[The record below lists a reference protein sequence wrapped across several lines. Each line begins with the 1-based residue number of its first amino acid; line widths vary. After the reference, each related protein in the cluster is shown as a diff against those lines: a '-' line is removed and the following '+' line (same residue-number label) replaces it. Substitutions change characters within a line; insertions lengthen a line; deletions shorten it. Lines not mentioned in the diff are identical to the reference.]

1 MGKAVL
7 FSSGGSRIL
16 EREFPIGDVFEFF
29 GLWNG
34 ISCILTACV
43 MWGIVGLNKI
53 FYGVVLYSLHVLLFL
68 NFVLIF
74 VVATKTSR
82 DEADDSEF
90 HVDMNDRKERDARIG
105 IGMDRSVYKFCKC

>member
-1 MGKAVL
+1 M
-7 FSSGGSRIL
+7 
-16 EREFPIGDVFEFF
+16 
-29 GLWNG
+29 
-34 ISCILTACV
+34 
-43 MWGIVGLNKI
+43 
-53 FYGVVLYSLHVLLFL
+53 LYSLHVLLFL